1 MNTHPMYD
9 QLEQLRTELIDRAY
23 LLDRCGRADA
33 ADLANELAGRI
44 GELIAGAAGAA
55 GDTADINI
63 SAACCP
69 ERSGSFVR

>member
-1 MNTHPMYD
+1 MKAHLIHG

-23 LLDRCGRADA
+23 LLDRAGRADA

-44 GELIAGAAGAA
+44 GDLMTGAGGDAAELS
-55 GDTADINI
+55 I

-69 ERSGSFVR
+69 ERSSSFVG